1 MSELDNV
8 LKDTGQFANKI
19 TSQEL
24 RYIKEIWDKFKDV
37 ITFWKEGMEVV
48 ALW

>member
-1 MSELDNV
+1 MILLFYKV
-8 LKDTGQFANKI
+8 YTGQFADKI

-24 RYIKEIWDKFKDV
+24 RYIKENWDKFKDV

-48 ALW
+48 APW